1 MKTIARKGDLRVEPI
16 IIAVVVGTLLII
28 ILPSVFP
35 WIAEKINF
43 FDFKFGGNEE
53 VEVKEFVLRYD
64 LINGEV
70 KVYDRGSFLDFSGK
84 KIELKEGSV
93 TYEQVKNSFEDYVS
107 DEFSVDHFSQ
117 SFRLAG
123 PLVGTGSNVIIKF
136 LRKAED
142 ALSGVNWVGDNTR
155 DYLYYRSI
163 GEDIEWSVSKSAG
176 SSSFRWF
183 RTKDIPSDCKLN
195 IQNVLGVDIEEKDIS
210 NLKLN
215 NLDIIC
221 FKLEN
226 IKICQDSGKAVN
238 SCIST
243 SAGSL
248 PSKDRMG
255 NFLSNAQRNELS
267 KFSVIYLIGGS
278 IGLEHELNSIE
289 YYVNEQNEIYKK
301 VSSGEVTRVNLG
313 GNNFYD
319 RLIREAANRAAMWK
333 SEQLSHTMSVSL
345 LNEEFNGPIEPKYY
359 CLEVVDG
366 RYLILRS
373 NNEKSKNEA
382 C

>member
-1 MKTIARKGDLRVEPI
+1 M
-16 IIAVVVGTLLII
+16 
-28 ILPSVFP
+28 
-35 WIAEKINF
+35 
-43 FDFKFGGNEE
+43 
-53 VEVKEFVLRYD
+53 
-64 LINGEV
+64 
-70 KVYDRGSFLDFSGK
+70 
-84 KIELKEGSV
+84 
-93 TYEQVKNSFEDYVS
+93 
-107 DEFSVDHFSQ
+107 
-117 SFRLAG
+117 
-123 PLVGTGSNVIIKF
+123 
-136 LRKAED
+136 
-142 ALSGVNWVGDNTR
+142 
-155 DYLYYRSI
+155 
-163 GEDIEWSVSKSAG
+163 
-176 SSSFRWF
+176 
-183 RTKDIPSDCKLN
+183 
-195 IQNVLGVDIEEKDIS
+195 
-210 NLKLN
+210 
-215 NLDIIC
+215 
-221 FKLEN
+221 LEN

-345 LNEEFNGPIEPKYY
+345 LNEELNGPIEPKYY